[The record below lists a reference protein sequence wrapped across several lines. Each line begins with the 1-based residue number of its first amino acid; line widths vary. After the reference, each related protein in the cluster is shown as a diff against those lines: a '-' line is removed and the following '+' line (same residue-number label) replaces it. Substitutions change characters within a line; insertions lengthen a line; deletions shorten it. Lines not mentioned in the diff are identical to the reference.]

1 MTQLTAFCCIVLI
14 CEMKIDSSLCRGLVV
29 LVVKNHPS
37 ANAGDVK
44 DVGSCKRPKRRQE
57 DPLEEGMTTHSS
69 ILAWRIP
76 WTEVPGGLHSI
87 VSHMTEAT

>member
-29 LVVKNHPS
+29 LVVKSPS
-37 ANAGDVK
+37 ANVGDGK

-57 DPLEEGMTTHSS
+57 DPLEDGMTTHSS

-76 WTEVPGGLHSI
+76 WTDVPGGLHFI
-87 VSHMTEAT
+87 GSHRVEHD